1 VSSAIATLTRI
12 YTERA
17 VNSRNGGP
25 LVGIT
30 SNTVPWE
37 LLRAAGLHPVL
48 LSPRRKQTPLANR
61 YMEDAFSERIKAIFD
76 LLISS
81 EGERLSAV
89 VIPRTSEQEHKLFL
103 YLREVARQG
112 LEQTP
117 KPILYNLLHAR
128 SPEAEAYGLGR
139 THDLKQQL
147 EQLTGR
153 PIQPDALR
161 EAIAEGNSARQA
173 IRALLQQREGAAPR
187 LRGSEAM
194 ALIGAWYFMDRSEYA
209 LLAQETLREIEMSTP
224 LEGPRI
230 LIKGSPQDSP
240 EFCAAIESHGAVV
253 VAEDDW
259 WGSRAAGRDIDTTM
273 EPMRAIFDKY
283 YFDAPS
289 PRVFPAEISD
299 AWFHSKAS
307 QVDGVIFYL
316 PQEDDVLGWDYPRLR
331 AFLNNRA
338 IPHLMVRSDSSDEI
352 GAFIERLRH
361 G

>member
-1 VSSAIATLTRI
+1 MSSAIATLTRI

-194 ALIGAWYFMDRSEYA
+194 ALIAAWYFMDRSE
-209 LLAQETLREIEMSTP
+209 
-224 LEGPRI
+224 
-230 LIKGSPQDSP
+230 
-240 EFCAAIESHGAVV
+240 
-253 VAEDDW
+253 
-259 WGSRAAGRDIDTTM
+259 
-273 EPMRAIFDKY
+273 
-283 YFDAPS
+283 
-289 PRVFPAEISD
+289 
-299 AWFHSKAS
+299 
-307 QVDGVIFYL
+307 
-316 PQEDDVLGWDYPRLR
+316 
-331 AFLNNRA
+331 
-338 IPHLMVRSDSSDEI
+338 
-352 GAFIERLRH
+352 
-361 G
+361 